1 MSDPYNTADTHA
13 GSSLPPPLPRRRN
26 DRTGKRRGS
35 SGDSSGFGARYSA
48 LIPVWN
54 VLALII
60 AVVLA
65 GGGRRSSLVTAVFL
79 FSPLALAVVSNLWVE
94 NRGFAVFVRVLNALF
109 AAYMLFKLLRFL
121 RMDIYTLKMLV
132 MFVISV
138 CVPVLNAIWL
148 KPRLTE

>member
-1 MSDPYNTADTHA
+1 
-13 GSSLPPPLPRRRN
+13 
-26 DRTGKRRGS
+26 
-35 SGDSSGFGARYSA
+35 
-48 LIPVWN
+48 

-60 AVVLA
+60 ALVLA

-94 NRGFAVFVRVLNALF
+94 NHGFAVFVRVLNALF